1 MYLGF
6 TQKKSKK
13 NRTKRGYRGGVK
25 EKRCPNGTRRNKK
38 TGICEPISA
47 EKKEPV
53 LDTTA
58 TVTETDAEKKEP
70 VLDTTATVTETD
82 AEKKEPVLD
91 TTATV
96 TEIDAEKKEPVLDTN
111 SQIPTFEPQPEFGEP
126 VQDQVTVPEPS
137 SKTIKKTNNKT
148 VKKLR
153 VAEQPEAPT
162 SIKKIEFIDE
172 PSPTIEPVNITE
184 LLTQGDAPALD
195 IDTGASHFNKKSNT
209 YLLKKE
215 KMEYDYNATNNDYD
229 FLYPELNDP
238 NFNIKIAKRKEF
250 NDTKYDG
257 TIYDIK
263 KQADILCNAK
273 FELMPHQ
280 IFVKNFLSFQTPY
293 NSLLLYNAL
302 GSGKTCS
309 AIGIAEEYR
318 SYMKQVGINQRII
331 VVASPNVQTNFR
343 LQLFDER
350 KLELIRN
357 SAVDTGLWN
366 IESCVGNALIQEI
379 NPTQLKGLT
388 KEKVISQIKRII
400 DTYYLFMGYGQLAN
414 FISNSLKEEVDIE
427 LSPEEIRKIEIRKIK
442 KIFNNRLI
450 IIDEVHNSSE
460 DKQVGVSLMKV
471 AKYAENMRFLL
482 LSATPMFNSFKE
494 IIWLVN
500 LMNLNDKRAIIEYS
514 DVFDKEG
521 NFLPQTT
528 SPDGK
533 VGEGGREL
541 LVRKL
546 TGYVSYVRG
555 ETPYTF
561 PFRVY
566 PTDFAKDH
574 SLLETTY
581 PKKQMNDAEIKEP
594 MKYINVFTNHIGEY
608 QEKGYQFMLKY
619 MKQKS
624 FDIYTK
630 QGRLIEMPTFDN
642 MESFGY
648 TLLQAP
654 LEALNIVYPNQY
666 IDSLKEANE
675 LELFESGKEIIM
687 NMIGKTGLAQIMNS
701 VEETQN
707 FHKIRYNFDYKPAV
721 LKKYGPI
728 FHKDNIHLYS
738 AKISQICER
747 IRNSKG
753 IVIVYSQ
760 YIDGGVVPIALALEE
775 MGFSR
780 YSSAQNTK
788 NLFKSPR
795 TEQIDAITMK
805 SRSEFAG
812 NKEDFHP
819 AKYVMITGDKAFSST
834 NAADIK
840 YITNPNN
847 SNGEQVKVVLISKA
861 GAEGLD
867 FKCIRQIHILEPW
880 YNMNRIEQIIGRG
893 VRNLSHCNLPFEE
906 RNVEIYLHTTLLD
919 NGEESADLYVYRF
932 AEKKALQIG
941 RITRLLK
948 EVSVDCI
955 LNIGQNNFTVEKI
968 AELAANQNIQINL
981 SSKKTIDFKIGDK
994 PFTDV
999 CDYMENCSYTCSP
1012 NLMITEGDIVKHTY
1026 NDSFVESNRAR
1037 IVSRIL
1043 QLFREHNV
1051 YTRKQLIDSIN
1062 IVKQYPI
1069 EQIFSSL
1076 TYLIENK
1083 NEYLID
1089 KYGRLGNLT
1098 NKDLYYIFQPV
1109 EITDENASLYE
1120 RTVPIDYKRKS
1131 IFLEYSN
1138 EQQLPAKEDVA
1149 QDKGEEEEGESGE
1162 KAKGEKREGEK
1173 NKGEKGKGEKE
1184 KNEKSFET
1192 LIKEIEEPLF
1202 DVFNTKKLAKGEK
1215 NWYRHA
1221 GLIVNILKTEYG
1233 FNDESIRKYML
1244 YHILDML
1251 LFPDK
1256 MILINH
1262 LYGDDAPTNM
1272 TPVQQLIKSYLD
1284 KRRVLSSGLVGFVIM
1299 KDDILKIYVENE
1311 ETGQF
1316 VEADREDYEL
1326 FVRDIARFDVPKNS
1340 IHSLVGFVNLF
1351 TSKKSNQKEMVFKVK
1366 DLNQK
1371 RNNTGARIDDAGKEK
1386 IVKFLN
1392 IILGETKY
1400 NDENTENITQL
1411 GLCAILEMLMRQK
1424 TENSILG
1431 MIRMNTVYFL
1441 TPEQT
1446 AITEIVKYSK

>member
-13 NRTKRGYRGGVK
+13 NRTKKEHRGGVK

-38 TGICEPISA
+38 TGICEPVSPNPIA
-47 EKKEPV
+47 NGPLPDTITNPGQVIEEEKV
-53 LDTTA
+53 A
-58 TVTETDAEKKEP
+58 NVT
-70 VLDTTATVTETD
+70 
-82 AEKKEPVLD
+82 
-91 TTATV
+91 
-96 TEIDAEKKEPVLDTN
+96 
-111 SQIPTFEPQPEFGEP
+111 SQIPTVEPQPEFGEP
-126 VQDQVTVPEPS
+126 VQVQDQVQDQVQVQSPIT
-137 SKTIKKTNNKT
+137 KTIKPLNKT
-148 VKKLR
+148 VKKLK
-153 VAEQPEAPT
+153 VVEQPEAP
-162 SIKKIEFIDE
+162 SSVKKIEFIDE
-172 PSPTIEPVNITE
+172 PTPIIEPVEPVDITD
-184 LLTQGDAPALD
+184 LLTKGESPIVD
-195 IDTGASHFNKKSNT
+195 IDSGASHFNKKSNT

-257 TIYDIK
+257 TIYDVK

-427 LSPEEIRKIEIRKIK
+427 LSQEEIRKIEIRKIK

-500 LMNLNDKRAIIEYS
+500 LMNVNDKRAMIEYS

-521 NFLPQTT
+521 NFIPQTT

-581 PKKQMNDAEIKEP
+581 PKKQMNDAEIKTP
-594 MKYINVFTNHIGEY
+594 MKYINVFTNNIGEY
-608 QEKGYQFMLKY
+608 QEKGYKFMLKY

-630 QGRLIEMPTFDN
+630 QGRLIEMPSFDN

-654 LEALNIVYPNQY
+654 LEALNIVYPNQS

-675 LELFESGKEIIM
+675 LELFENGKDIIM

-701 VEETQN
+701 VEETQQFN
-707 FHKIRYNFDYKPAV
+707 RIRYNFEYKPNV

-780 YSSAQNTK
+780 FSSAQNTK

-805 SRSEFAG
+805 SRSEFSG

-819 AKYVMITGDKAFSST
+819 AKYVMITGDKAFSSA

-932 AEKKALQIG
+932 AEKKAIQIG

-1012 NLMITEGDIVKHTY
+1012 NLMVTEEDIVKHTY
-1026 NDSFVESNRAR
+1026 NDSFVESNRSR
-1037 IVSRIL
+1037 IIARIL

-1069 EQIFSSL
+1069 EQIFSTL

-1120 RTVPIDYKRKS
+1120 RTAPIDYKRKS

-1138 EQQLPAKEDVA
+1138 EQQLPEEKGPLTKDKEM
-1149 QDKGEEEEGESGE
+1149 EEESGE
-1162 KAKGEKREGEK
+1162 KAKGEKV
-1173 NKGEKGKGEKE
+1173 KGEKGEKVKGEKGEKGEKE
-1184 KNEKSFET
+1184 KTEKSFDT
-1192 LIKEIEEPLF
+1192 LIKEIEESLF
-1202 DVFNTKKLAKGEK
+1202 DVFNTKKLVKGEK

-1221 GLIVNILKTEYG
+1221 GLIVNVLKSKYG
-1233 FNDESIRKYML
+1233 FDDNSVRKYML
-1244 YHILDML
+1244 DHILDML
-1251 LFPDK
+1251 LFADK

-1262 LYGDDAPTNM
+1262 LYGDSTPTNM
-1272 TPVQQLIKSYLD
+1272 TPVQELIKSYLD
-1284 KRRVLSSGLVGFVIM
+1284 KRRVQSSGLVGFVIM
-1299 KDDILKIYVENE
+1299 KDDILRIYVENE

-1340 IHSLVGFVNLF
+1340 IHPLVGFVNLF

-1392 IILGETKY
+1392 IILGDTIY

-1431 MIRMNTVYFL
+1431 IVGMNTVYFL

>member
-6 TQKKSKK
+6 TQKKSNK
-13 NRTKRGYRGGVK
+13 NRTKKGYRGGVK

-38 TGICEPISA
+38 TGICEPISPNPIA
-47 EKKEPV
+47 NGPLPDTITNPGQVIEEEKV
-53 LDTTA
+53 A
-58 TVTETDAEKKEP
+58 NVT
-70 VLDTTATVTETD
+70 
-82 AEKKEPVLD
+82 
-91 TTATV
+91 
-96 TEIDAEKKEPVLDTN
+96 
-111 SQIPTFEPQPEFGEP
+111 SQIPTIEPQPEFGEP
-126 VQDQVTVPEPS
+126 VLGLAQVQSPIT
-137 SKTIKKTNNKT
+137 KTIKPLNKT
-148 VKKLR
+148 VKKLK
-153 VAEQPEAPT
+153 VVEQPEAP
-162 SIKKIEFIDE
+162 SSVKKIEFIDE
-172 PSPTIEPVNITE
+172 PTPIIEPVEPVDITD
-184 LLTQGDAPALD
+184 LLTKGESPIVD
-195 IDTGASHFNKKSNT
+195 IDSGASHFNKKSNT

-257 TIYDIK
+257 TIYDVK

-427 LSPEEIRKIEIRKIK
+427 LSQEEIRKIEIRKIK

-500 LMNLNDKRAIIEYS
+500 LMNINDKRAMIEYS

-521 NFLPQTT
+521 NFIPQTT

-533 VGEGGREL
+533 VLEGGREL

-581 PKKQMNDAEIKEP
+581 PKKQMNDAEIKTP
-594 MKYINVFTNHIGEY
+594 MKYINVFTNNIGEY
-608 QEKGYQFMLKY
+608 QEKGYKFMLKY

-630 QGRLIEMPTFDN
+630 QGRLIEMPSFDN

-654 LEALNIVYPNQY
+654 LEALNIVYPNQS

-675 LELFESGKEIIM
+675 LELFENGKDIIM

-701 VEETQN
+701 VEETQQFN
-707 FHKIRYNFDYKPAV
+707 RIRYNFEYKPNV

-780 YSSAQNTK
+780 FSSAQNTK

-805 SRSEFAG
+805 SRSEFSG

-819 AKYVMITGDKAFSST
+819 AKYVMITGDKAFSSA

-932 AEKKALQIG
+932 AEKKAIQIG

-1012 NLMITEGDIVKHTY
+1012 NLMVTEEDIVKHTY
-1026 NDSFVESNRAR
+1026 NDSFVESNRSR
-1037 IVSRIL
+1037 IIARIL

-1069 EQIFSSL
+1069 EQIFSTL

-1120 RTVPIDYKRKS
+1120 RTAPIDYKRKS

-1138 EQQLPAKEDVA
+1138 EQQLPEEKGPLTKDKEM
-1149 QDKGEEEEGESGE
+1149 EEESGE
-1162 KAKGEKREGEK
+1162 KAKGEKV
-1173 NKGEKGKGEKE
+1173 KGEKGEKVKGEKGEKGEKE
-1184 KNEKSFET
+1184 KTEKSFDT
-1192 LIKEIEEPLF
+1192 LIKEIEESLF
-1202 DVFNTKKLAKGEK
+1202 DVFNTKKLVKGEK

-1221 GLIVNILKTEYG
+1221 GLIVNVLKSKYG
-1233 FNDESIRKYML
+1233 FDDNSVRKYML
-1244 YHILDML
+1244 DHILDML
-1251 LFPDK
+1251 LFADK

-1262 LYGDDAPTNM
+1262 LYGDSTPTNM
-1272 TPVQQLIKSYLD
+1272 TPVQELIKSYLD
-1284 KRRVLSSGLVGFVIM
+1284 KRRVQSSGLVGFVIM
-1299 KDDILKIYVENE
+1299 KDDILRIYVENE
-1311 ETGQF
+1311 QTGQF

-1340 IHSLVGFVNLF
+1340 IHPLVGFVNLF

-1392 IILGETKY
+1392 IILGDTIY

-1431 MIRMNTVYFL
+1431 LVGMNTVYFL

>member
-13 NRTKRGYRGGVK
+13 NRTKREYRGGVK
-25 EKRCPNGTRRNKK
+25 EQRCPNGTRRNKK
-38 TGICEPISA
+38 TGICEPISV
-47 EKKEPV
+47 EP
-53 LDTTA
+53 TA
-58 TVTETDAEKKEP
+58 TGPIPDAVITDTITNPGQVMEEEKVADVT
-70 VLDTTATVTETD
+70 
-82 AEKKEPVLD
+82 
-91 TTATV
+91 
-96 TEIDAEKKEPVLDTN
+96 

-126 VQDQVTVPEPS
+126 AQEDTHAQPPIT
-137 SKTIKKTNNKT
+137 KTIKKPNNKT
-148 VKKLR
+148 VKKLKII
-153 VAEQPEAPT
+153 EQPEAP
-162 SIKKIEFIDE
+162 SSVKKIEFIDE
-172 PSPTIEPVNITE
+172 PTPTIEPVEITD
-184 LLTQGDAPALD
+184 LLTKGESPIVD
-195 IDTGASHFNKKSNT
+195 IDSGASHFNKKSNT

-427 LSPEEIRKIEIRKIK
+427 LSQEEIRKIEIRKIK

-500 LMNLNDKRAIIEYS
+500 LMNLNDKRAMIEYS

-521 NFLPQTT
+521 NFLPETT
-528 SPDGK
+528 SPEGK

-574 SLLETTY
+574 SLFETTY

-594 MKYINVFTNHIGEY
+594 MKYINIFTNNIGEY
-608 QEKGYQFMLKY
+608 QEKGYNFMLKY

-654 LEALNIVYPNQY
+654 LEALNIVYPNQS

-675 LELFESGKEIIM
+675 LEIFENGKDIIM

-707 FHKIRYNFDYKPAV
+707 FHRIRYNFEYKPAV

-780 YSSAQNTK
+780 FSSAQNTK
-788 NLFKSPR
+788 NLFKSSR

-805 SRSEFAG
+805 SRSEFSG

-932 AEKKALQIG
+932 AEKKAIQIG

-1012 NLMITEGDIVKHTY
+1012 NLMVTEEDIVKHTY
-1026 NDSFVESNRAR
+1026 NDSFVESNRSR
-1037 IVSRIL
+1037 IVARIL

-1069 EQIFSSL
+1069 EQIFSTL

-1120 RTVPIDYKRKS
+1120 RSVPIDYKRKS

-1138 EQQLPAKEDVA
+1138 EQQLPEE
-1149 QDKGEEEEGESGE
+1149 KGPVEVETEEEESGE
-1162 KAKGEKREGEK
+1162 KAKGEKVNGEK
-1173 NKGEKGKGEKE
+1173 ANGEKAKGDKVKGEKVKGENVKGKE
-1184 KNEKSFET
+1184 KTDKTEKSFDT
-1192 LIKEIEEPLF
+1192 LIKEIEELLF
-1202 DVFNTKKLAKGEK
+1202 DVFNTKKLVKGEK

-1221 GLIVNILKTEYG
+1221 GLIVNVLKSKYG
-1233 FNDESIRKYML
+1233 FDDNSVRKYML
-1244 YHILDML
+1244 DHILDML
-1251 LFPDK
+1251 LFADK

-1262 LYGDDAPTNM
+1262 LYGDNVPTNM
-1272 TPVQQLIKSYLD
+1272 TPVQELIKSYLD
-1284 KRRVLSSGLVGFVIM
+1284 KRRVQSSGLVGFVIM
-1299 KDDILKIYVENE
+1299 KDDILRIYVENE

-1340 IHSLVGFVNLF
+1340 IHPLVGFVNLF

-1392 IILGETKY
+1392 IILGETIY

-1431 MIRMNTVYFL
+1431 LVGMNTVYFL